1 MSWLTRVED
10 LIGSVSDTGAVTQW
24 LKDGA
29 WDVINRVKKIDPSM
43 LPLFAK
49 ITEGVGNDAAIGNN
63 LLLGVYRTDSGTESE
78 YREVPASFKYKIENS
93 DSLYE
98 ASTSDP
104 VFYRENGRI
113 YLRPRG
119 GDNDMSLV
127 TIDTTNLVHGGSG
140 ADYFPEDME
149 YLIALYAAIQV
160 LQRAMADTSMPSN
173 VVDLVLPA
181 LPDDADVDF
190 SGVPTAPSFVGPT
203 LSLSTLSP
211 ISDLTLS
218 AVPPATPSLTSV
230 TFTSINSAVDASAP
244 VFSTATV
251 SAADVYTGSA
261 PTFTSP
267 VMVAPNWSDTESWIT
282 DEDAE
287 MLGARIATIQGQVAE
302 YSAKLQE
309 SQAQFNKENAIY
321 QSAMQES
328 MQEVQIANQVNL
340 ARAQA
345 DLQIAIRNKDKD
357 QERQLGN
364 AMQDMTAIVQNNGNL
379 IALYQAES
387 GQYQIKVNTE
397 IQTFTGNFQKNIQV
411 FQQESQVFLTEYASD
426 VQKETARIAP
436 EIQEYQQE
444 IAKAVQKYQAETGYD
459 LSKYSAE
466 IQSIIGKFTNDIQN
480 YTSNIQKTGVEYQW
494 LQEQYMR
501 LKQQY
506 EQGFVPFQAQQPQRQ
521 EQRR

>member
-1 MSWLTRVED
+1 
-10 LIGSVSDTGAVTQW
+10 
-24 LKDGA
+24 
-29 WDVINRVKKIDPSM
+29 
-43 LPLFAK
+43 
-49 ITEGVGNDAAIGNN
+49 
-63 LLLGVYRTDSGTESE
+63 
-78 YREVPASFKYKIENS
+78 
-93 DSLYE
+93 
-98 ASTSDP
+98 
-104 VFYRENGRI
+104 
-113 YLRPRG
+113 
-119 GDNDMSLV
+119 
-127 TIDTTNLVHGGSG
+127 
-140 ADYFPEDME
+140 
-149 YLIALYAAIQV
+149 
-160 LQRAMADTSMPSN
+160 
-173 VVDLVLPA
+173 
-181 LPDDADVDF
+181 ADVDF

-494 LQEQYMR
+494 LQEQ
-501 LKQQY
+501 
-506 EQGFVPFQAQQPQRQ
+506 
-521 EQRR
+521 